1 MKSSFAIGACCG
13 VLVLGC
19 AALILAAPSNSP
31 NQISQANSAKLER
44 ARREVHLLDDV
55 YKSAIV
61 LITQHYV
68 DNKHDLAAGTAFKVL
83 FKSMKDK
90 GWHEVRLLD
99 GLGEPLNDEDTPRD
113 AFEREAVKQMMAGKT
128 YFERVETKNGKQF
141 LHAATP
147 VPMVMDK
154 CTLCHDNF
162 KGKKV
167 VGALSYTLPLDV
179 KTYKP

>member
-1 MKSSFAIGACCG
+1 MKSRAIVAICCG
-13 VLVLGC
+13 TLVLAC
-19 AALILAAPSNSP
+19 SALIVAAAPVKTSASSP
-31 NQISQANSAKLER
+31 AVER

-61 LITQHYV
+61 LITEHYV
-68 DNKHDLAAGTAFKVL
+68 DDKHSLAAGTAFKVL

-90 GWHEVRLLD
+90 GWHEVRLID
-99 GLGEPLNDEDTPRD
+99 ALGEPINPENSPRD
-113 AFEREAVKQMMAGKT
+113 DFEREAVKQMLAGKT
-128 YFERVETKNGKQF
+128 YYERIETKNGKQY

-147 VPMVMDK
+147 IPLVMEK
-154 CTLCHDNF
+154 CTMCHDNF

-167 VGALSYTLPLDV
+167 VGALGYTLPLDV

>member
-1 MKSSFAIGACCG
+1 MKSRAIVAICCG
-13 VLVLGC
+13 TLVLAC
-19 AALILAAPSNSP
+19 SALIVAAAPVKTSP
-31 NQISQANSAKLER
+31 SSPAVER

-61 LITQHYV
+61 LITEHYV
-68 DNKHDLAAGTAFKVL
+68 DDKHSLAAGTAFKVL

-90 GWHEVRLLD
+90 GWHEVRLID
-99 GLGEPLNDEDTPRD
+99 ALGEPINPENSPRD
-113 AFEREAVKQMMAGKT
+113 DFEREAVKQMLAGKT
-128 YFERVETKNGKQF
+128 YYERIETKNGKQY

-147 VPMVMDK
+147 IPLVMEK
-154 CTLCHDNF
+154 CTMCHDNF

-167 VGALSYTLPLDV
+167 VGVLGYTLPLDV

>member
-1 MKSSFAIGACCG
+1 MKSLAIVGICCG
-13 VLVLGC
+13 TLVLAC
-19 AALILAAPSNSP
+19 SALILAATPLKPPAP
-31 NQISQANSAKLER
+31 NPAVER

-61 LITQHYV
+61 LITEHYV
-68 DNKHDLAAGTAFKVL
+68 DDKHSLAAGTAFKVL

-90 GWHEVRLLD
+90 GWHEVRLID
-99 GLGEPLNDEDTPRD
+99 ALGEPINPENSPRD
-113 AFEREAVKQMMAGKT
+113 DFEREAVKQMLAGKT
-128 YFERVETKNGKQF
+128 YYERIETKNGKQF

-147 VPMVMDK
+147 IPLVMEK
-154 CTLCHDNF
+154 CTMCHDNF

-167 VGALSYTLPLDV
+167 VGALGYTLPLDV